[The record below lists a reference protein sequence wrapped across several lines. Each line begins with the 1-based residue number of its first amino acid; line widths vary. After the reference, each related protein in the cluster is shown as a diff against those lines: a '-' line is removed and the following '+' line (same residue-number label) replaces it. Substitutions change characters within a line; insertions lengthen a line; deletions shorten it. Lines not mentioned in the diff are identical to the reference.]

1 MKFKIL
7 WLKSQLGRSFH
18 FVQISNLAFLFIH
31 FTKFASSSWIGLRKT
46 RERNNFQW
54 SDNSV
59 FDYSYWRYR
68 YYSYS
73 KYQCVRSGIDG
84 KWETTN
90 CTEKY
95 PFTCKITRNS
105 DDPNLSFVGNCTEG
119 WSKINDK
126 CYKTFKGYKSWAAA
140 RESCKGFGGNL
151 ATITSQ
157 KLESKIIS
165 LAGSVYRNLWI
176 G

>member
-7 WLKSQLGRSFH
+7 WWKSQLGRSLH

-46 RERNNFQW
+46 RGRNNFQW

-105 DDPNLSFVGNCTEG
+105 DDPNLSFLEIVRKAGQKSMTDVI
-119 WSKINDK
+119 KHLRDINH
-126 CYKTFKGYKSWAAA
+126 G
-140 RESCKGFGGNL
+140 L
-151 ATITSQ
+151 L
-157 KLESKIIS
+157 LEKVVKDLVEI
-165 LAGSVYRNLWI
+165 
-176 G
+176 

>member
-7 WLKSQLGRSFH
+7 WWKSQLGTSLH

-46 RERNNFQW
+46 RGRNNFQW

-105 DDPNLSFVGNCTEG
+105 DDPNLSFLEIVRKAGQKSMTNVI
-119 WSKINDK
+119 KHLRDINH
-126 CYKTFKGYKSWAAA
+126 G
-140 RESCKGFGGNL
+140 L
-151 ATITSQ
+151 L
-157 KLESKIIS
+157 LEKVVKDLVEI
-165 LAGSVYRNLWI
+165 
-176 G
+176 

>member
-1 MKFKIL
+1 MK
-7 WLKSQLGRSFH
+7 KSLH
-18 FVQISNLAFLFIH
+18 LVQISNLAFLFIH
-31 FTKFASSSWIGLRKT
+31 FTKYASSSWIGLRKI
-46 RERNNFQW
+46 RGRNNYRW
-54 SDNSV
+54 SDRSL

-68 YYSYS
+68 YYIYS
-73 KYQCVRSGIDG
+73 KYKCVRSWING

-95 PFTCKITRNS
+95 PFTCKITRNF
-105 DDPNLSFVGNCTEG
+105 DNPHLSFVGNCTEG
-119 WSKINDK
+119 WSKINGK
-126 CYKTFKGYKSWAAA
+126 CYKTFKDYKSWAAA
-140 RESCKGFGGNL
+140 RERCKGFGGNL

-165 LAGSVYRNLWI
+165 LAGSVYRGIWI

>member
-7 WLKSQLGRSFH
+7 WWKSQLGRSLH

-46 RERNNFQW
+46 RGRNNFQW

-105 DDPNLSFVGNCTEG
+105 DDPNLSFLEIVRKAGQKSMTNVI
-119 WSKINDK
+119 KHLRDINH
-126 CYKTFKGYKSWAAA
+126 G
-140 RESCKGFGGNL
+140 L
-151 ATITSQ
+151 L
-157 KLESKIIS
+157 LEKVVKDLVEI
-165 LAGSVYRNLWI
+165 
-176 G
+176 